1 MMKRILTTCCYG
13 FVLIVALLQ
22 SVYARNISDQI
33 DDLIDTSLPHAT
45 VGVVIKDAQTN
56 EVVYQKNANKL
67 LTPASISKLYT
78 AASALYQLSPS
89 YQYVTTLSQ
98 QDNNYYITF
107 TGSPSFTVREFEN
120 LLGHLKHQH
129 ITEIEGDIILD
140 ISRFASP
147 VYPAAT
153 AYDDLGWYY
162 AAPDSALV
170 LNENAEKYTLF
181 PAKRLGDKVT
191 IQSDSTRHALKL
203 INQVTTASAIDA
215 KQHCNLN
222 IDILPHNTLKL
233 YGCLASKPA
242 HRVMNF
248 SIPDPV
254 YWAEQVIKQSLEVQG
269 IRLKGQ
275 IKTGITPTD
284 ATCLAEQ
291 KSEELTQ
298 LITHM
303 LHVSDNLYA
312 NSLFKLLGYALTGEG
327 SYKQGEFAVK
337 QILSKHT
344 HLDMD
349 LVELVDG
356 AGARYNLMTPWQTTV
371 LLSDLYHNEALQPI
385 MLKALP
391 IAGVSGNLSDRFK
404 KTPLENKVFAKTG
417 TMHDVSSLAGY
428 LRYNKE
434 KTFIFTMITNGAHVP
449 IIQVKKLEEQILQ
462 MIYKHKI
469 DDNLAN
475 AS

>member
-1 MMKRILTTCCYG
+1 MMKRILIKCCYG
-13 FVLIVALLQ
+13 FVLIIVLLQ
-22 SVYARNISDQI
+22 SVYASNLSSQLDN
-33 DDLIDTSLPHAT
+33 LINTTLPHAT

-56 EVVYQKNANKL
+56 GVVYQKNANKL

-78 AASALYQLSPS
+78 AASALYELSPS

-120 LLGHLKHQH
+120 LLAHLKHQH

-147 VYPAAT
+147 EYPAAT

-162 AAPDSALV
+162 AAPDIALV
-170 LNENAEKYTLF
+170 LNENAEKYTFF
-181 PAKRLGDKVT
+181 PAKQLGNKVT
-191 IQSDSTRHALKL
+191 IQSDNTRHALKL
-203 INQVTTASAIDA
+203 INQVKTVNAIDA

-222 IDILPHNTLKL
+222 IDFLPHNTLKL
-233 YGCLASKPA
+233 YGCLAEKPA

-254 YWAEQVIKQSLEVQG
+254 YWAKQVIQQSLEVQG
-269 IRLKGQ
+269 IRLKGE

-284 ATCLAEQ
+284 VICLAEH
-291 KSEELTQ
+291 KSEDLTQ

-303 LHVSDNLYA
+303 LHISDNLYA
-312 NSLFKLLGYALTGEG
+312 NSLFKLLGYVLTGEG

-337 QILSKHT
+337 EILSKHT

-349 LVELVDG
+349 LVELADG
-356 AGARYNLMTPWQTTV
+356 AGARYNLLTPWQTTV
-371 LLSDLYHNEALQPI
+371 LLSDLYHNEAFQPI

-404 KTPLENKVFAKTG
+404 KTLLENKVFAKTG

-428 LRYNKE
+428 LRYDKE
-434 KTFIFTMITNGAHVP
+434 KTLIFTIITNGAHVP
-449 IIQVKKLEEQILQ
+449 IVQAKKLEEQILQ
-462 MIYKHKI
+462 IIYKHEMY
-469 DDNLAN
+469 DYT
-475 AS
+475 